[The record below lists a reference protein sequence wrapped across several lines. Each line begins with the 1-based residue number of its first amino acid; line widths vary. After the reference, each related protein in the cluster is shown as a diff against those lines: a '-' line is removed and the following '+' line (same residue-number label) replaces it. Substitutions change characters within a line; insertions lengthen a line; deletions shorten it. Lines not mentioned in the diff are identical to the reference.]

1 MSVRVSVCVVILLR
15 LLEFTMLVIH
25 RIKHHLYCVKR
36 VEGAFEVAVL
46 GYFIDELIARRFID
60 KNQG

>member
-25 RIKHHLYCVKR
+25 RIKHHLWAVKR
-36 VEGAFEVAVL
+36 QESGIEVAIL
-46 GYFIDELIARRFID
+46 GYFLDELVARRFID